1 MSSNSVLRSEAT
13 AWLAGAVLLVG
24 FSAYVY
30 SLIGW
35 IGVGVIGLLGLVIST
50 TVALHG
56 GHAVTGSGYGSGDAH
71 MYAKQLE
78 EARKSQSSPEQKMA
92 AAAGRAKRSRT
103 LYLINT
109 VFIGM
114 MTLGFGLFTL
124 YEL

>member
-1 MSSNSVLRSEAT
+1 MSTNSVLRSEST
-13 AWLAGAVLLVG
+13 AWLVGAVLLVG

-56 GHAVTGSGYGSGDAH
+56 GHAVTGSGFGSDDVA
-71 MYAKQLE
+71 MYARQLE
-78 EARKSQSSPEQKMA
+78 AGKSQSSPEQKMA
-92 AAAGRAKRSRT
+92 AAAGKTKRARA
-103 LYLINT
+103 LYLINS

-114 MTLGFGLFTL
+114 MALGFGLFIL